1 MELSVLIKECRDQR
15 LTAQKW
21 LFDRFALSF
30 FLLCR
35 RYLKSDEAAE
45 ECMMGGF
52 LKILKSVTS
61 FEYKN
66 DAATIAWMKK
76 IMVNECLQTLRKKEP
91 FDFVGNVSIGY
102 LVSRKGNWFEPN
114 TFKIGIPGVRSGW
127 LQLEPEFFFHD
138 FLKGISPSI
147 KLTLHYE

>member
-1 MELSVLIKECRDQR
+1 MWEPHFIFSKDALNKTI
-15 LTAQKW
+15 T
-21 LFDRFALSF
+21 DR
-30 FLLCR
+30 
-35 RYLKSDEAAE
+35 
-45 ECMMGGF
+45 
-52 LKILKSVTS
+52 
-61 FEYKN
+61 N
-66 DAATIAWMKK
+66 DF
-76 IMVNECLQTLRKKEP
+76 VTLRYIAIENSKKEP